1 MIDITHK
8 ISSYRKATAQAILKV
23 SKRETIEAVR
33 SRTVPKGDVLEMS
46 KAAGLLAIKKTPD
59 LIPDCHPLPIEE
71 SKISYEIRDMEIA
84 IIVEVSTIY
93 KTGVEVE
100 AMHGASL
107 VALTMYDMLKPI
119 DKGIEIHAIKLIAKK
134 GGKSSFRNKAR
145 KDFKTAVI
153 VISDSVS
160 AGKKEDKSGNAIRE
174 KLDKCGIE
182 VTENDCVP
190 DDTARIKESVEK
202 FTKSGFDLVL
212 TTGGTSLSPRDNT
225 PEVIQEIIDREIPG
239 IMEAARGYGQQR
251 TPYAMLSRGIA
262 GFAGETLVISLPGS
276 SRGAME
282 SMEALFPYILH
293 IFKVLKIEY
302 KHQDGSNA

>member
-8 ISSYRKATAQAILKV
+8 ISSYRKATAQAVLKV
-23 SKRETIEAVR
+23 SKKETIEAIK

-71 SKISYEIRDMEIA
+71 SKISYEIGEMEIT
-84 IIVEVSTIY
+84 IVVEVSTIY

-119 DKGIEIHAIKLIAKK
+119 DKGIEIQAIKLIRKK
-134 GGKSSFRNKAR
+134 GGKSSFRNTAR
-145 KDFKTAVI
+145 PGFRTAVI

-160 AGKKEDKSGNAIRE
+160 AGKKEDKSGKAIRE
-174 KLDKCGIE
+174 KLDQCGIP
-182 VTENDCVP
+182 VTASDCVP
-190 DDTARIKESVEK
+190 DDRDRIKESVEK
-202 FTKSGFDLVL
+202 FTKEGFDLVL
-212 TTGGTSLSPRDNT
+212 TTGGTGLSPRDNT
-225 PEVIQEIIDREIPG
+225 PEVIEQIIDREIPG

-262 GFAGETLVISLPGS
+262 GFAGETLIISLPGS

-302 KHQDGSNA
+302 KHQDGSNT